1 MLKEEGLASQLIALD
16 VNPLAI
22 DATLKTAR
30 ENEVRRRGALV
41 AAVVIVV
48 ADAPWQIDTLEA
60 IRSDLLTA
68 LLPRLEGKLD
78 IIIFNPPYVP
88 TEDDEVAMD
97 GIEASYAG
105 GERGRRVI
113 DRFMPMMHVR
123 PQDRLRKRRW
133 RLF

>member
-1 MLKEEGLASQLIALD
+1 MLTFGFLPCKQ
-16 VNPLAI
+16 V
-22 DATLKTAR
+22 
-30 ENEVRRRGALV
+30 EN
-41 AAVVIVV
+41 
-48 ADAPWQIDTLEA
+48 LEA

-68 LLPRLEGKLD
+68 LLPTLEGKLD
-78 IIIFNPPYVP
+78 VIIFNPPYVP

-123 PQDRLRKRRW
+123 LQDRPRASASIALAYDTAQRACV
-133 RLF
+133 LN

>member
-1 MLKEEGLASQLIALD
+1 M
-16 VNPLAI
+16 
-22 DATLKTAR
+22 
-30 ENEVRRRGALV
+30 
-41 AAVVIVV
+41 
-48 ADAPWQIDTLEA
+48 
-60 IRSDLLTA
+60 TA
-68 LLPRLEGKLD
+68 LLPTLEGKLD

-123 PQDRLRKRRW
+123 VAKEPPRASAGTGSLPTVPLIPSCAW
-133 RLF
+133 I